1 MTKFELHE
9 DYRTAANEALYVL
22 GLDRDAINMATNY
35 HELFANLTPSKKK
48 IALAAVEAYKMYSF
62 REKKEQILSSTD
74 IFRIMKPCM
83 TDLAVE
89 EFWVILLNQAQRMI
103 KKVRISVGGLCA
115 TAVDVRVLLKE
126 AITASASA
134 MAIIHNHPSGNIRP
148 SREDDNLTKRINQA
162 AELMDIK
169 LIDHL
174 IFTDAAYYSYCDEGR
189 L

>member
-9 DYRTAANEALYVL
+9 DYRTAANEALQVL
-22 GLDRDAINMATNY
+22 GVNREDIDTATNY
-35 HELFANLTPSKKK
+35 HELFANLTPAKKRL
-48 IALAAVEAYKMYSF
+48 ALAVIETYKMFSY
-62 REKKEQILSSTD
+62 RERKEQIYCSKD
-74 IFRIMKPCM
+74 IFEVMKPCL

-89 EFWVILLNQAQRMI
+89 ECWVILLNQANRMI
-103 KKVRISVGGLCA
+103 KKVRISIGGISN
-115 TAVDVRVLLKE
+115 TAVDVRVILKE

-134 MAIIHNHPSGNIRP
+134 MALVHNHPSGSVRP
-148 SREDDNLTKRINQA
+148 SREDDLLTKNLNQA
-162 AELMDIK
+162 AELMNIR

>member
-9 DYRTAANEALYVL
+9 DYRTAANEALQVL
-22 GLDRDAINMATNY
+22 GVNREDIDTATNY
-35 HELFANLTPSKKK
+35 HELFANLTPAKKRLV
-48 IALAAVEAYKMYSF
+48 LAAVEVYKMYSY
-62 REKKEQILSSTD
+62 REKKEQIFSSRD
-74 IFRIMKPCM
+74 IFELMKPCL

-89 EFWVILLNQAQRMI
+89 ECWVILLNQASRMI
-103 KKVRISVGGLCA
+103 KKVRISIGGISN
-115 TAVDVRVLLKE
+115 TAVDVRVILKE

-134 MAIIHNHPSGNIRP
+134 MALVHNHPSGSVRP
-148 SREDDNLTKRINQA
+148 SREDDLLTKNLNQA
-162 AELMDIK
+162 AELMNIR